1 MFDFNNL
8 FVNSLYFFNE
18 MEGRKKL
25 YIFIN
30 VKISI
35 FFLFRYYLVVVIF
48 FEKNLV
54 VMKLLCEWYL
64 EVF

>member
-1 MFDFNNL
+1 
-8 FVNSLYFFNE
+8 

-54 VMKLLCEWYL
+54 VMKLLCE
-64 EVF
+64 